1 MLRNW
6 FAFGAWL
13 FLGVTC
19 PMVAAAQSA
28 STETIVLI
36 RHGEKPASGLGQLDC
51 QGLNRSLTLPAVIDK
66 QFGKPAAIFA
76 PDPSAPVK
84 DKGTTYDYVR
94 PLATIEPTAI
104 FFGLPVNAGIPVG
117 DIQGLQKSL
126 EAPAYRG
133 AFVLVAWE
141 HSLLVKLAQNL
152 MAAHGGD
159 PGVVPRWEASDF
171 DGIFIIKLSWNGDH
185 AKATFQPGQENLD
198 GLPVSCPGQTP

>member
-6 FAFGAWL
+6 FAFSAWL
-13 FLGVTC
+13 LLGAAC

-51 QGLNRSLTLPAVIDK
+51 QGLNRSLALPTVIDK
-66 QFGKPAAIFA
+66 QFGKPAAVFA
-76 PDPSAPVK
+76 PDPSAQVK
-84 DKGTTYDYVR
+84 DKGAAYDYVR

-104 FFGLPVNAGIPVG
+104 FFGLPVNADVPVG
-117 DIQGLQKSL
+117 DIEGLQRNL
-126 EAPAYRG
+126 EAATYRG

-141 HSLLVKLAQNL
+141 HGLLVKLAQNL

-159 PGVVPRWEASDF
+159 PAVVPRWEASDF
-171 DGIFIIKLSWNGDH
+171 DGIFIIKLSWNGDS
-185 AKATFQPGQENLD
+185 AKATFQQGQENLD
-198 GLPVSCPGQTP
+198 GLPTSCPGATP